1 MNSKT
6 VNDIKDLEL
15 SQREK
20 SNRNKN
26 LAGYHV
32 YLVRFIADLRR
43 LSYTE
48 KEKIVTDENIRGTTA
63 ELLVSSRTRTR
74 APPNP
79 FLAAVPSRGKE
90 DAESLPSVDRP
101 LFVIPNPL
109 FAGPGRGPL
118 RIPMSKFTAKNF
130 DLKKEEKIAT
140 DASFK
145 WRAGEYF
152 KLAGIYWR
160 RLPDEGREAWRAR
173 ARFIN
178 TLVPVGVFK
187 VVPAEFGKN
196 FVTAALASLTADCDV
211 LRRSFATAL
220 RRRRP
225 PREVSQST
233 VSFLY
238 RKISVQS
245 QYLLRASM
253 SHLLQNIIFGVSFEK
268 LTPVEIIQRT
278 KKTIVIHISSARR
291 LQELFNIRDTTLV
304 TTEFNQAMYWACPK
318 VFYNNTFGYVVD
330 DDPAGRGVLQV
341 HQVDDQVVNLTRYEL
356 WPVRIMIRNTQ
367 MTMIFSRAVFSTD
380 GEGKKTLLRNLCS

>member
-1 MNSKT
+1 M
-6 VNDIKDLEL
+6 
-15 SQREK
+15 
-20 SNRNKN
+20 
-26 LAGYHV
+26 
-32 YLVRFIADLRR
+32 
-43 LSYTE
+43 
-48 KEKIVTDENIRGTTA
+48 
-63 ELLVSSRTRTR
+63 
-74 APPNP
+74 
-79 FLAAVPSRGKE
+79 
-90 DAESLPSVDRP
+90 
-101 LFVIPNPL
+101 
-109 FAGPGRGPL
+109 
-118 RIPMSKFTAKNF
+118 
-130 DLKKEEKIAT
+130 
-140 DASFK
+140 
-145 WRAGEYF
+145 
-152 KLAGIYWR
+152 
-160 RLPDEGREAWRAR
+160 
-173 ARFIN
+173 
-178 TLVPVGVFK
+178 VPV
-187 VVPAEFGKN
+187 EFGKN

-318 VFYNNTFGYVVD
+318 VFYKNTFGYVVD
-330 DDPAGRGVLQV
+330 DDPAGRVLRV